1 MTRVSFRLPHLALF
15 ALLVALA
22 GCTQTPQ
29 VEVISNPA
37 TAPVPVN
44 PAEAARIVNAFR
56 ADNGVPP
63 VRVNA
68 TLNAIA
74 QAYADRLAAYGQLS
88 HELGGN
94 VASRL
99 RGGGYA
105 YMAAGENL
113 GAGYR
118 SVEEAFARW
127 EASPGHRANLL
138 EAPLTEMGIATAFN
152 INSPYRTFWVLILAA
167 PR

>member
-1 MTRVSFRLPHLALF
+1 MSFGLPRLAL
-15 ALLVALA
+15 LVMLVALA
-22 GCTQTPQ
+22 GCTETPQ

-37 TAPVPVN
+37 TAPVPVD
-44 PAEAARIVNAFR
+44 PAEAARIINAFR

-68 TLNAIA
+68 ALNAIA
-74 QAYADRLAAYGQLS
+74 QDYADRLAAYGQLT

-94 VASRL
+94 LASRL
-99 RGGGYA
+99 RRGGYA
-105 YMAAGENL
+105 YLAAGENL

-118 SVEEAFARW
+118 SIDEAVARW

-138 EAPLTEMGIATAFN
+138 EAPLTQMGIATAFN
-152 INSPYRTFWVLILAA
+152 IDSPYRTFWVLVLAA